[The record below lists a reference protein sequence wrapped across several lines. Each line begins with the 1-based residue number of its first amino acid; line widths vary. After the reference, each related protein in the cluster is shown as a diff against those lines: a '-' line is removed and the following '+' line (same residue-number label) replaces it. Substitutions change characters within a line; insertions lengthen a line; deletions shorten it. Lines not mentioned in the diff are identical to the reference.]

1 MASKIKVDQIEGQSG
16 TTVSLPSGQTLD
28 LSSGSVTLPNT
39 SVTNAQLAGSIDLTS
54 KVTGALPTGNLPTIP
69 VAKGGTGLTSLGSA
83 GQAVVVNS
91 GANALEFSA
100 VGGDSSP
107 AWYGYQSAN
116 QTGYNQS
123 TWYDL
128 PTDAEKIDTDGAL
141 STAPSDNYAF
151 TVPSGKAGK
160 YVVWAYFQ
168 IYNAGG
174 GNTNN
179 DQMRIKLRKKPS
191 GGSYAD
197 YATSRKYIEPDIDDD
212 TCLFHTAIDLAV
224 GDKINIQVYRE
235 QGAGTYAIAG
245 DSIAAS
251 HWMGFKIA

>member
-16 TTVSLPSGQTLD
+16 TTVTLPSGQTLD

-39 SVTNAQLAGSIDLTS
+39 SVSNAQLAGSIDLTT
-54 KVTGALPTGNLPTIP
+54 KVTGALP

-91 GANALEFSA
+91 GASALEFAA
-100 VGGDSSP
+100 VGGDSTP
-107 AWYGYQSAN
+107 AWYAYQGAN
-116 QTGYNQS
+116 DVGYNQA

-128 PTDAEKIDTDGAL
+128 KFNTEKYDTDNAV
-141 STAPSDNYAF
+141 STSSSDNYAF

-160 YVVWAYFQ
+160 YVVIAYMQ

-179 DQMRIKLRKKPS
+179 DHMRMKLRHKPS

-197 YATSRKYIEPDIDDD
+197 YATMRKYIEPDIDDD
-212 TCLFHTAIDLAV
+212 SMFFYTAIDLAV
-224 GDKINIQVYRE
+224 GDKINVQGYRE
-235 QGAGTYAIAG
+235 QGAGTYAVAG
-245 DSIAAS
+245 DSVAAT
-251 HWMGFKIA
+251 HWMGFKVA